1 MRLVGTAAAGLRAQQ
16 IALDIIGNNLAN
28 VSTPGF
34 KANQMVFAEALAT
47 EVRSGKINSEE
58 EENMVITLDVGA
70 GVVSNA
76 SGTNLQQGILKHT
89 ERSLDMGIDGAG
101 FFPVRTPDGELSY
114 TRAGAF
120 HLDGSGQ
127 LVDMQGNIVQIN
139 GAIPPG
145 ATEVTVAA
153 NGEITGVSEGES
165 RVFGQLV
172 LAGFQNPEGLQ
183 RNANNLFVP
192 TVNSG
197 APQLGQPGST
207 TAGNLVL
214 GTIRH
219 QALEQSNVDLA
230 AALTDLLQ
238 VQRAYQMNARLVS
251 DGDKMWG
258 MANTL
263 RR

>member
-1 MRLVGTAAAGLRAQQ
+1 MRLVGTAAAGLRVQQ
-16 IALDIIGNNLAN
+16 LALDIIGNNLAN
-28 VSTPGF
+28 VNTPGF
-34 KANQMVFAEALAT
+34 KANQMIFAEALAT

-58 EENMVITLDVGA
+58 NTVITLDVGA
-70 GVVSNA
+70 GVVPKA

-89 ERSLDMGIDGAG
+89 ARSLDLGINGAG
-101 FFPVRTPDGELSY
+101 FFPVRTPDGEISY

-120 HLDGSGQ
+120 QIDGTGQ
-127 LVDMQGNIVQIN
+127 LVDMQGNVVQIN

-145 ATEVTVAA
+145 TREVAIAA
-153 NGEITGVSEGES
+153 NGDITGVSDGES

-197 APQLGQPGST
+197 EPQIGQPGST

-214 GTIRH
+214 GTIRD
-219 QALEQSNVDLA
+219 QSLEQSNVDVA
-230 AALTDLLQ
+230 ASMTDLIQ

-258 MANTL
+258 MANAL